1 LNLSINFLSMDKKSS
16 ITSSAISAGSEL
28 SPSSL
33 TSPSRGFNTIRKNP
47 LRSPFLFK
55 LLKKSIILLL
65 TLGQNKELIKLW
77 KEAGLSAEKLK
88 NIQDLNGIV
97 DLLIEEEI
105 LERFL
110 FIILNGPKEEIDWDA
125 IPNSVLFE
133 VISDFLALNGRW
145 IEKLKNFLNDFLSGE
160 RTK

>member
-1 LNLSINFLSMDKKSS
+1 M
-16 ITSSAISAGSEL
+16 
-28 SPSSL
+28 
-33 TSPSRGFNTIRKNP
+33 
-47 LRSPFLFK
+47 
-55 LLKKSIILLL
+55 
-65 TLGQNKELIKLW
+65 IKLW